1 MERIIIKVVNKDG
14 HYRCRSKAD
23 KAALRQLV
31 DAMWLH
37 YTAKWPNGELTEL
50 EFHKQTITAILGKE
64 INNVLVL
71 EIPAIDTDLIVA
83 NIVDGNHDGLSSV
96 LDELGDKRI
105 ITTQDLKNI

>member
-1 MERIIIKVVNKDG
+1 MERVIIKVVNKDG

-31 DAMWLH
+31 DAMWIH
-37 YTAKWPNGELTEL
+37 YTSTWPNGELTEL

-71 EIPAIDTDLIVA
+71 EIPAIDTELIVA
-83 NIVDGNHDGLSSV
+83 NIIGGNHDGLSAV
-96 LDELGDKRI
+96 LDELGEKRM
-105 ITTQDLKNI
+105 ITMEDLT